1 MKQVFYYFCS
11 TALALLLLVQLAAV
25 VQSYQQPNSSSS
37 SSKVNYHHHPRRAFL
52 TAPLV
57 VVVAT
62 AHSQQH
68 AAAAWALDMEAFINQ
83 ELTKDSVKPML
94 SEDEALCRFG
104 QPSRTTGEA
113 CLRAGLST
121 KRRSGGTLDAFG
133 TVDRGDFV
141 RCNFEYELDGKGGYD
156 KITVCSDGS
165 KR

>member
-1 MKQVFYYFCS
+1 M
-11 TALALLLLVQLAAV
+11 LLLVQLAGV

-37 SSKVNYHHHPRRAFL
+37 KVNYHHHARRAFL

-57 VVVAT
+57 VVAT
-62 AHSQQH
+62 AQSQQH

-83 ELTKDSVKPML
+83 ELTKDSVKAML
-94 SEDEALCRFG
+94 SDDEALCRFG
-104 QPSRTTGEA
+104 QPSQATGEA

-141 RCNFEYELDGKGGYD
+141 RCKFEYELDGKGGYD
-156 KITVCSDGS
+156 KIKVCSDGL